1 MIKKIII
8 SACLCMTLVSFSQ
21 EGTSS
26 PYSFYGIGDI
36 KFNGTLENRSMGGI
50 SMAQDST
57 HINLQ
62 NPAGYA
68 NLKWTTFTIGGGS
81 SYTKQKSGAESAT
94 AQKTTLDYLALGIPL
109 SKKFGGAFGLIP
121 YSSVGYRIANENPDP
136 TQISKRFNGWGG
148 LNRVFM
154 GFGYKILPNLN
165 IGANAYYNFGKVQ
178 SNSLEYIEE
187 YAIGSRELNVTNLS
201 GVNFNI
207 GMMYK
212 AKINTKLSLFSSL
225 YYTPASTLKAENT
238 RSIATVNYN
247 SVFDL
252 ALIDTSDEEI
262 SKTDLELPQKWTFGA
277 GVGDSKKWLFG
288 GEVSFQD
295 VGKLIN
301 DYNTIDNVTYEKYE
315 RYSIGGYYTPNPNPF
330 SSYFKRITYRGGF
343 KYEKTGLIVNSKSI
357 DDVGVTFGM
366 GLPITGSLSNL
377 NVGLELGKKGTT
389 SANLVQENYFLLNVS
404 FSLNDKWF
412 VKSKYH

>member
-1 MIKKIII
+1 
-8 SACLCMTLVSFSQ
+8 
-21 EGTSS
+21 
-26 PYSFYGIGDI
+26 
-36 KFNGTLENRSMGGI
+36 
-50 SMAQDST
+50 MAQDST